1 METTRCGCTL
11 EKMPR
16 FYRWLLPLL
25 WTIVIL
31 SAVFSLLIFVIPL
44 ESFQYY
50 GNVFETIMPVFCLV
64 CCLYAYRTISSRV
77 CLLLAA
83 FAFMSYA
90 FSNAYWYNFSII
102 LGRPVVYISV
112 AELGFFSFFL
122 FLIAM
127 IVIGFPDE
135 GMAIPAATGLFL
147 LYLVFP
153 LTYVFSGED
162 FLPVH
167 FVLFFVRVILL
178 EQLIAAA
185 IRHGV
190 FRYPLLWAGIC
201 LNCMASLLYG
211 LRETI
216 FTSFPVPL
224 FPGTS
229 VTNPLNVNEFLSI
242 VGPMSTA
249 SFALI
254 LAGLLLYIVKA
265 EKPEEQRESA
275 SS

>member
-1 METTRCGCTL
+1 
-11 EKMPR
+11 MPR
-16 FYRWLLPLL
+16 SYRWLLPLL
-25 WTIVIL
+25 WMIVIL
-31 SAVFSLLIFVIPL
+31 SAVFFLLIFVIPM

-90 FSNAYWYNFSII
+90 FSNAYWYTFSII

-127 IVIGFPDE
+127 IVIEFPDE
-135 GMAIPAATGLFL
+135 GMAIPAAALLFL

-167 FVLFFVRVILL
+167 VALFVVRVILL
-178 EQLIAAA
+178 EQLVAAA
-185 IRHGV
+185 IRHGI

-201 LNCMASLLYG
+201 LNCIASLLYG
-211 LRETI
+211 LRETV
-216 FTSFPVPL
+216 FTSFDVLL
-224 FPGTS
+224 FQGTS
-229 VTNPLNVNEFLSI
+229 ATNPLTVYEFLSI
-242 VGPMSTA
+242 VGPMTTA

-254 LAGLLLYIVKA
+254 LAGLLLYIVNV
-265 EKPEEQRESA
+265 EKREDQGEPV